1 MDISGIDSSA
11 SLASSPETAARE
23 VLLGTPP
30 PESSNLPKEPLV
42 VVEANDT
49 WSAINF
55 SELWSFRELL
65 YFLTWRDIKIRYKQT
80 ELGIAWAILQPLIT
94 MLVFTLFFGRLAGVP
109 SDNLPY
115 PVFAY
120 AGLLAWTFFAN
131 AITTS
136 GNSLINSTH
145 LITKVYFPRIIIP
158 SASVAAGLVDFAIAF
173 GIMVV
178 LMAYYRVALT
188 WNILMFPLIV
198 TLITLLALGMGMW
211 LSALNVKYRDVRF
224 ALPFLVQLWMFISP
238 VIYPASFLPAK
249 FRWLLSLNPMTGLI
263 EGYRSSLLGLPFNW
277 TSLAASAGITLI
289 LLIYSSYIFRRM
301 EKSFADI
308 I

>member
-120 AGLLAWTFFAN
+120 AGLLAWTFFSN

-136 GNSLINSTH
+136 GNSLVNSTH

-289 LLIYSSYIFRRM
+289 LLIYSSYTFRRM